1 MPGTT
6 SLGIHYPL
14 QNETV
19 NATSWQTMATDIDT
33 LLSQLDTIRLKTTN
47 PLTAS
52 ISGPF
57 SSPFTSLATG
67 TDGTYAAFDT
77 VNWDTGSLAS
87 LGVNPDRLT
96 LPTGVWFARATVAMS
111 TYTTATYMR
120 VGLLC
125 GGVIWSMQTTSTIS
139 NNPTL
144 VASAS
149 GLVVVT
155 VPPLPLQMR
164 IRWVGV
170 GGPAHF
176 IQGRLDVYKIRDISD
191 V

>member
-6 SLGIHYPL
+6 PLGIHYPL

-19 NATSWQTMATDIDT
+19 TATSWQTMATDIDT
-33 LLSQLDTIRLKTTN
+33 LLSSLDTIRDKTTN
-47 PLTAS
+47 PTTAS
-52 ISGPF
+52 IRGPF
-57 SSPFTSLATG
+57 ITPFVTLATA
-67 TDGTYAAFDT
+67 TDGTYNVFDT
-77 VNWDTGSLAS
+77 VEWDNGGLAS

-96 LPTGVWFARATVAMS
+96 LQSGVYFARASVSITN
-111 TYTTATYMR
+111 YTTLTYMR

-125 GGVIWSMQTTSTIS
+125 GGVIWSMQTTSTLS
-139 NNPTL
+139 TNPQLTS
-144 VASAS
+144 AAS

-155 VPPLPLQMR
+155 TPPLPLQMR
-164 IRWVGV
+164 IRWVGT

-176 IQGRLDVYKIRDISD
+176 IQGHLQVYKIRDIAN

>member
-1 MPGTT
+1 MPGST

-19 NATSWQTMATDIDT
+19 NATSWQTMATDVDT
-33 LLSQLDTIRLKTTN
+33 LLSQLDVLRLKTTN
-47 PLTAS
+47 PPTAS

-57 SSPFTSLATG
+57 SSPFTSLATA

-77 VNWDTGSLAS
+77 VNWDTAGMAS

-96 LPTGVWFARATVAMS
+96 LQSGVWFARVTAAIS
-111 TYTTATYMR
+111 NYTTITYMR

-125 GGVIWSMQTTSTIS
+125 GGTIWSMQTTSTIS

-144 VASAS
+144 LASAS
-149 GLVVVT
+149 GIVVVT
-155 VPPLPLQMR
+155 TPPLPLQMR
-164 IRWVGV
+164 IRWVGT

-176 IQGRLDVYKIRDISD
+176 IQGRMDVYKIRDISD